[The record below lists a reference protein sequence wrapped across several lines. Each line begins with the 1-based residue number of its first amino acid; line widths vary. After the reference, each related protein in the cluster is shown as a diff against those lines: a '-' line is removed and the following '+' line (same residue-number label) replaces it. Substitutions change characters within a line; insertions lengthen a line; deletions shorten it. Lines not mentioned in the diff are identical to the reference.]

1 MRRREGRE
9 KRSYEDRR
17 RGGDNGREMEDVWL
31 ERRNN
36 RAKKGERENVGFV
49 KETRKTAKE
58 IQSALTFTVPGPLP
72 KAVQSSGSWAAK
84 EHGSPNTLSA

>member
-31 ERRNN
+31 EE
-36 RAKKGERENVGFV
+36 KQQSQKGERENVGFV